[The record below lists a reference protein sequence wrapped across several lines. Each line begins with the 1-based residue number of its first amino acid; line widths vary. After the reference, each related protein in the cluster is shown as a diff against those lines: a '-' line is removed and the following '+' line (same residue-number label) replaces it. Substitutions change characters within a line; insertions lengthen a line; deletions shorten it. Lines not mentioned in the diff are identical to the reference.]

1 MGCGCSNS
9 ADGRVQEV
17 GFQTVGGE
25 SGKTE
30 FNDSTPKQ
38 EQNSS
43 AILADKRMGSDAS
56 IGKETK
62 QNKLDEAKRK
72 TDSKSNGTPTNSR
85 GNVDTNSTPSDVAQM
100 PNAKVSESTDDAASN
115 QRPRPYSSEEA
126 ASPLFPIVFAG
137 GEPAPSK
144 SPTRLPSKQRI
155 RTRGRPL
162 LHPPNALNPSALNED
177 TAAACREPRW
187 EGLQQATRED
197 WQAAAAA
204 RQTRWWERRR
214 AGNCARA

>member
-126 ASPLFPIVFAG
+126 ASPLFPIVFAAVQSACIG
-137 GEPAPSK
+137 ALESAFPGHVPPAFQL
-144 SPTRLPSKQRI
+144 LPPAS
-155 RTRGRPL
+155 
-162 LHPPNALNPSALNED
+162 SALRP
-177 TAAACREPRW
+177 AAAESDGGGGRGGGGGGADSGVE
-187 EGLQQATRED
+187 
-197 WQAAAAA
+197 AAAADGA
-204 RQTRWWERRR
+204 
-214 AGNCARA
+214 